1 MPIFPPEI
9 IADTTES
16 LFVKRSVHSKAI
28 YLVVVFAIAAAL
40 AALPFIYVQVST
52 QARGIIRTP
61 NENNQLQT
69 SVYGE
74 VTDIRISEN
83 TEVVR
88 GDTLLVLN
96 SASVQVQLASTAEK
110 ILEDSAF
117 IRDIQSLLAG
127 NFSVLETPKYLNER
141 NLYRT
146 TLDEHKTKVDYL
158 KNELDVTNQLYA
170 NQVSSKSEY
179 LQYKNNYETAVR
191 QRDNQRE
198 QFLNRWQSEKTNY
211 ELEIKSLQADIQRLE
226 DELTKYVI
234 KAPASGAV
242 IQFSGIQQGNFIA
255 PGQTIGTISDDSNLL
270 VECYISPT
278 DIGYINENQS
288 VAFQLDAFNYNQWG
302 LAHGKIREISKDIIV
317 MNEQP
322 VFRVRCSLDTPYLQ
336 LKNGYQG
343 NLKKGMTLTGR
354 FYLTDRS
361 LWQLLFDKV
370 DNWVNPKLKEV
381 SSP

>member
-1 MPIFPPEI
+1 VSLFPPEI
-9 IADTTES
+9 INDTTES

-28 YLVVVFAIAAAL
+28 YLVVVFAVAAAL
-40 AALPFIYVQVST
+40 AALPFIYVQVSI

-61 NENNQLQT
+61 NENNPLQT
-69 SVYGE
+69 AVYGE
-74 VTDIRISEN
+74 ITDIRISEN

-96 SASVQVQLASTAEK
+96 SASVQVQIATAAEK
-110 ILEDSAF
+110 IREDSAF
-117 IRDIQSLLAG
+117 IRDILSLLSE
-127 NFSVLETPKYLNER
+127 NFSVLETPKYMNER

-146 TLDEHKTKVDYL
+146 TLKEHQTKVDYL
-158 KNELDVTNQLYA
+158 KNELDVTNQLYT

-191 QRDNQRE
+191 QSDNQRE
-198 QFLNRWQSEKTNY
+198 QFFNRWQSEKTNY
-211 ELEIKSLQADIQRLE
+211 ELEIKSLQSDIQRLA
-226 DELTKYVI
+226 DEQTKYVI

-255 PGQTIGTISDDSNLL
+255 PGQTIGYISDAGNLL
-270 VECYISPT
+270 VECYISPM
-278 DIGYINENQS
+278 DIGYIQKNQP

-302 LAHGKIREISKDIIV
+302 LAHGKIQEISKDIIM

-322 VFRVRCSLDTPYLQ
+322 VFRVRCSLDTPFLQ
-336 LKNGYQG
+336 LKNGYKG
-343 NLKKGMTLTGR
+343 ELKKGMTLTGR

-370 DNWVNPKLKEV
+370 DNWINPKLKE
-381 SSP
+381 

>member
-1 MPIFPPEI
+1 MPLFPPEI

-28 YLVVVFAIAAAL
+28 YLVVVFAVAAAL

-52 QARGIIRTP
+52 QARGVVRTP

-96 SASVQVQLASTAEK
+96 SASVQVQLASTVEK

-117 IRDIQSLLAG
+117 VRDIQALLVG
-127 NFSVLETPKYLNER
+127 SFSEIETPKYLNER

-146 TLDEHKTKVDYL
+146 TLKEHQTKVDYL
-158 KNELDVTNQLYA
+158 KNELDVTDKLYA
-170 NQVSSKSEY
+170 NNVSSKSEY

-198 QFLNRWQSEKTNY
+198 QFFNRWQSEKTNY
-211 ELEIKSLQADIQRLE
+211 ELEIKSLQADRQRLE
-226 DELTKYVI
+226 DEQTKYVL

-242 IQFSGIQQGNFIA
+242 IQFSGIRQGNFIA

-270 VECYISPT
+270 VECYVSPT
-278 DIGYINENQS
+278 DIGYINENQP

-302 LAHGKIREISKDIIV
+302 LAHGKIQEISKDIIL

-361 LWQLLFDKV
+361 LWQLLFDKI
-370 DNWVNPKLKEV
+370 DNWVNPKLKE
-381 SSP
+381 S